1 MEKDKNGFE
10 IEELVRSLCD
20 KQTIDAL
27 AILKSI
33 NKTKFENVTKSIVS
47 FFDKYKTRI
56 DFEVYLEI
64 VKGIDKEMSISF
76 QRRNDNF
83 GLDEIE
89 DL

>member
-1 MEKDKNGFE
+1 MEKEKNGFE

-33 NKTKFENVTKSIVS
+33 NKTKFENVAKSIVS
-47 FFDKYKTRI
+47 FFEKYKTRI